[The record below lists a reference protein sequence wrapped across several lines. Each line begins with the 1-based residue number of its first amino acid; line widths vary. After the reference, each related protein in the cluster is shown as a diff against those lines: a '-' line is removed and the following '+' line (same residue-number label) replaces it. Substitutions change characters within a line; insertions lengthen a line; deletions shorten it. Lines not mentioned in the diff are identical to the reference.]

1 MTEPDRQTST
11 YSLEKTI
18 RYRLLAVMLPL
29 LLVLVVIIHE
39 SVHLLVDELVVD
51 RLKQDSQSLI
61 SSLKKQEDDRWDV
74 EELFLPHV
82 YQRVRSGHYF
92 ILQWQTGQIRSRS
105 LWDKRVD
112 PADFTAG
119 DREDYLYF
127 SVDEESWVV
136 LKQVFSRGGE
146 NFTLWIAEDISEISR
161 KQFVYEYTLLAVS
174 LVFVGL
180 FVLWQRHVLKKNFSR
195 LEPIQKVIK
204 GNRDDGELRF
214 PQEIPEE
221 IKPLVDSIIVLV
233 ERSAEQVSR
242 SRMSV
247 GNLAHELKRPLQEL
261 QIMADEVGDTDT
273 KAQLT
278 QLYQQLQSRVDSELR
293 RARISGNPMPGNMF
307 TFENELPHLQT
318 LLDRIHGRSIAFES
332 EVDAPQIPFDRDD
345 MLELLGNLLDNAW
358 KYAKSKVVLK
368 VERNGQGW
376 CFSVEDDGP
385 GVSDSEISRVNGR
398 GIRVDEDQQQ
408 KGHGLGLSICQ
419 TIVNSYNGTL
429 SHSRSD
435 MGGFKAQA
443 VLKNKL
449 VD

>member
-1 MTEPDRQTST
+1 MTEPDRQTSS

-18 RYRLLAVMLPL
+18 RYRLLAVMLPS
-29 LLVLVVIIHE
+29 LLVLVFIIHE

-119 DREDYLYF
+119 DTEDYLYF
-127 SVDEESWVV
+127 SLDDESWVV
-136 LKQVFSRGGE
+136 HKQVFSRGGE
-146 NFTLWIAEDISEISR
+146 TFTLWIAEDISAISR

-180 FVLWQRHVLKKNFSR
+180 FVLWQRHVLKQGFSR
-195 LEPIQKVIK
+195 LEPIQRVIK
-204 GNRDDGELRF
+204 GNRGNGALKF

-261 QIMADEVGDTDT
+261 QIMSDEVEGAETQV
-273 KAQLT
+273 QLK
-278 QLYQQLQSRVDSELR
+278 QLYGQLQSRVDSELR

-307 TFENELPHLQT
+307 TFEHELPYLQT

-332 EVDAPQIPFDRDD
+332 DVDQQQIPFDRDD

-358 KYAKSKVVLK
+358 KYAQSKVFLRVK
-368 VERNGQGW
+368 RNGQGW
-376 CFSVEDDGP
+376 CLSVEDDGP
-385 GVSDSEISRVNGR
+385 GVSDSEINRVNGR

-419 TIVNSYNGTL
+419 TIVSSYNGTL
-429 SHSRSD
+429 SHSRSE
-435 MGGFKAQA
+435 MGGFKVEA

-449 VD
+449 ID